1 MNDLNQIAPNTSL
14 RLHPDDT
21 TMYTADTSA
30 ACSAA
35 VFLIRICNQR
45 YHSERAGL
53 VQSRLSYN
61 KTGQDAS
68 SRMTAAH

>member
-14 RLHPDDT
+14 RLYPGDT

-45 YHSERAGL
+45 YQKLLNGPDWFNL
-53 VQSRLSYN
+53 DYLTIKPD
-61 KTGQDAS
+61 KTQALE
-68 SRMTAAH
+68 